1 MSKAQ
6 FGTPLGGK
14 PRSIAVMTGGGDCP
28 GLNAVIRAVTKTAI
42 SKYALEVWG
51 VQDGYLGLI
60 ENRINRLSYNDV
72 SNILTVG
79 GTILGTS
86 NTADPF
92 KFPVPCLSRGKLA
105 HVARASSLRLGIPY
119 GTWAPRP
126 VRLGI
131 PYGRWPCHKT
141 QFKDVSNDCLK
152 ALEQRNIDALICIG
166 GDGTMAS
173 AARLAKK
180 GLPIIGVPKTID
192 NDLYGTDVTFG
203 FNTAVTT
210 ATDAIDK
217 VHTSASAHHRVMI
230 IEVMG
235 RYAGWIALYSGVAGG
250 ADVILIPE
258 VPYKLEK
265 VCEYVLGR
273 SRRGKRFSIL
283 VVSEGAREKG
293 GQMVVQKRIATSPD
307 PLRLGGI
314 GNKLAEDINR
324 RTGLDCR
331 AVILGHVQRG
341 GTPTPYDR
349 TLATNFGHAAV
360 ELLVRGIKNRMVVL
374 RGGRLSSI
382 SLSRVAGKIRKVPRN
397 HELIKAALAIGTSF
411 GV

>member
-105 HVARASSLRLGIPY
+105 HVARASSP
-119 GTWAPRP
+119 WARRP
-126 VRLGI
+126 G
-131 PYGRWPCHKT
+131 WPCHKT
-141 QFKDVSNDCLK
+141 QFKDVSNNCLK
-152 ALEQRNIDALICIG
+152 AIEQRNINALICIG

-217 VHTSASAHHRVMI
+217 VHTSASSHHRVMI

-360 ELLVRGIKNRMVVL
+360 ELLVRGVKNRMVAVK
-374 RGGRLSSI
+374 GGRLCSI

>member
-1 MSKAQ
+1 MSRTR
-6 FGTPLGGK
+6 F
-14 PRSIAVMTGGGDCP
+14 RSIAVMTGGGDCP

-51 VQDGYLGLI
+51 IQDGYLGLI

-92 KFPVPCLSRGKLA
+92 KFPVPCPISAK
-105 HVARASSLRLGIPY
+105 P
-119 GTWAPRP
+119 
-126 VRLGI
+126 
-131 PYGRWPCHKT
+131 
-141 QFKDVSNDCLK
+141 QFKDVSGNCLK
-152 ALEQRNIDALICIG
+152 ALQQRNIDGLVCIG

-180 GLPIIGVPKTID
+180 GLPIVGVPKTID

-217 VHTSASAHHRVMI
+217 VHTSASSHHRVMI
-230 IEVMG
+230 VEVMG

-258 VPYKLEK
+258 IPYKLGK

-273 SRRGKRFSIL
+273 SRRGKRFSIV
-283 VVSEGAREKG
+283 VVSEGARQVG

-314 GNKLAEDINR
+314 GNKLAEDIYR
-324 RTGLDCR
+324 QTGLDCR
-331 AVILGHVQRG
+331 AVILGHIQRG

-360 ELLVRGIKNRMVVL
+360 ELLVRGIRNRMVVL
-374 RGGRLSSI
+374 KGGRLSSI
-382 SLSRVAGKIRKVPRN
+382 SLSRVAGKIRNVPRN

-411 GV
+411 GT